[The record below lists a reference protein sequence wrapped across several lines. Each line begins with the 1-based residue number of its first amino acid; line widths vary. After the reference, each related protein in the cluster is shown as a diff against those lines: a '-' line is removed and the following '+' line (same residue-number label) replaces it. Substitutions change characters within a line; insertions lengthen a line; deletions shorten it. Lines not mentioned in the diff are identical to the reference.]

1 MTLLSLW
8 RGPTGRA
15 ADSDAALRRVG
26 WRLAALTISL
36 ITVLLLVLGGAVY
49 ITTDTVMRQSLQTT
63 ILQRTAEMRSHPP
76 GPDGHIPSHIGDVHF
91 VFADQA
97 LRPLSSPDH
106 DNPAAVFD
114 ATAARQVLAGQATE
128 VWSTQQVDA
137 TGPYLIH
144 TLPVSLAPP
153 GGQGGP
159 GVLQAALSEAQ
170 YQGGLSTLLDVLLGV
185 SGAGLLAA
193 GAISVA
199 LTRRALQPIE
209 VAMSRQRDFV
219 ADAAHELR
227 TPLTIQRAAM
237 ELGLSDDN
245 LAQQQRAIEQ
255 ALAQNVHLT
264 RLVDH
269 LSLLARADS
278 GAVTLERQPVDL
290 AWLARE
296 TASGVALIAEERG
309 VRLRVEA
316 ARETRVLGDAGRLR
330 QVLLILLDNALKYTP
345 DDGAITVGVA
355 QLGNQAQLEVRDSG
369 PGIAA
374 AALPRLFDRFYRAD
388 KARGSAGM
396 GLGLAIGRWIA
407 EAHGGHITA
416 ANAATPDHGAI
427 FTVTLPLAST

>member
-8 RGPTGRA
+8 RGHTGQA
-15 ADSDAALRRVG
+15 ADSDAAQRRVG

-49 ITTDTVMRQSLQTT
+49 ITTDNVMRQSLQTT

-97 LRPLSSPDH
+97 LRPLPSPDH

-114 ATAARQVLAGQATE
+114 AAAARQVLAGQATE

-144 TLPVSLAPP
+144 TLPVSLGPP

-170 YQGGLSTLLDVLLGV
+170 YQGGLSTLLAVLLGV

-416 ANAATPDHGAI
+416 ANAAPPDHGAI